1 MCSGIVHWINIF
13 LFRNDHTYHQGNRY
27 PDTCGGGL
35 YFDTVIYNCNHP
47 MATNCN
53 GRPVRGGRKGRSLG
67 GFQSSGG
74 RTGKSVGGFGSI
86 GRRTGKSIG
95 FGSNGRRPGR
105 STRRWGS
112 SGRRPRKSV
121 RRTGSSTRR
130 RRRWG

>member
-1 MCSGIVHWINIF
+1 MCSGIVHWINVF
-13 LFRNDHTYHQGNRY
+13 LFRNDHIYQQGNRY

-35 YFDTVIYNCNHP
+35 YFDTVTYNCNHP

-53 GRPVRGGRKGRSLG
+53 GRPVRGGRKGKSIG
-67 GFQSSGG
+67 GFQSSG
-74 RTGKSVGGFGSI
+74 
-86 GRRTGKSIG
+86 RRTGRSLGG
-95 FGSNGRRPGR
+95 FGSNGSRPGK

-121 RRTGSSTRR
+121 RRTGSGIRR

>member
-1 MCSGIVHWINIF
+1 MCSGIVHWINVF

-53 GRPVRGGRKGRSLG
+53 GRPVRGGR
-67 GFQSSGG
+67 
-74 RTGKSVGGFGSI
+74 TGKSVGGFQSS
-86 GRRTGKSIG
+86 GRRAGRSLGG
-95 FGSNGRRPGR
+95 FGSNGRRPE
-105 STRRWGS
+105 STRRWGR
-112 SGRRPRKSV
+112 SGRRPMKSV
-121 RRTGSSTRR
+121 RRTGSGIRR